1 MTAFQG
7 LKTMKCQQIIF
18 TEFSM
23 KEYIKSIL
31 ISTVYAFIFAVVL
44 FLFSLFSHVIYL
56 NYPIAIM
63 CISFSSIVLSC
74 VSIIGLIFLLKPIS
88 EKVHFKKYILY
99 YVIQILIY
107 SAFFSIGYLQILDYS
122 FVTNLSHL
130 NSFIFSYIIFRILNS
145 FNNIKIFIKDC
156 KNYCK

>member
-1 MTAFQG
+1 
-7 LKTMKCQQIIF
+7 
-18 TEFSM
+18 M

-31 ISTVYAFIFAVVL
+31 ISTVYAFIFALVL
-44 FLFSLFSHVIYL
+44 FLFSLFSHAVYL

-156 KNYCK
+156 KNYSK

>member
-1 MTAFQG
+1 
-7 LKTMKCQQIIF
+7 
-18 TEFSM
+18 M

-63 CISFSSIVLSC
+63 CISFSSIILSC
-74 VSIIGLIFLLKPIS
+74 ISIIGLIFLLKPIS
-88 EKVHFKKYILY
+88 EKIHFKKYILY

>member
-1 MTAFQG
+1 
-7 LKTMKCQQIIF
+7 
-18 TEFSM
+18 M

-63 CISFSSIVLSC
+63 CISFSSIILSC
-74 VSIIGLIFLLKPIS
+74 ISIIGLIFLLKPIS

-107 SAFFSIGYLQILDYS
+107 SVFFSIGYLQILDYS

>member
-1 MTAFQG
+1 
-7 LKTMKCQQIIF
+7 MKDY
-18 TEFSM
+18 T
-23 KEYIKSIL
+23 KSIL

-156 KNYCK
+156 KNYSK

>member
-1 MTAFQG
+1 
-7 LKTMKCQQIIF
+7 
-18 TEFSM
+18 M

-44 FLFSLFSHVIYL
+44 FLFSLFSHAIYL

>member
-1 MTAFQG
+1 
-7 LKTMKCQQIIF
+7 
-18 TEFSM
+18 M

-130 NSFIFSYIIFRILNS
+130 NSFIFSFIIFRILNS
-145 FNNIKIFIKDC
+145 FNSIKLFVENC
-156 KNYCK
+156 KNYSSK

>member
-1 MTAFQG
+1 
-7 LKTMKCQQIIF
+7 
-18 TEFSM
+18 M

-31 ISTVYAFIFAVVL
+31 ISTVYAFLFAVVL

-99 YVIQILIY
+99 YIIQILIY

-156 KNYCK
+156 KNYFK

>member
-1 MTAFQG
+1 
-7 LKTMKCQQIIF
+7 
-18 TEFSM
+18 M

-44 FLFSLFSHVIYL
+44 FLFSLFSHITYL

-145 FNNIKIFIKDC
+145 FNNIKMFIKDC
-156 KNYCK
+156 KNYSR

>member
-1 MTAFQG
+1 
-7 LKTMKCQQIIF
+7 
-18 TEFSM
+18 M

-44 FLFSLFSHVIYL
+44 FLFSLFSHAIYL

-63 CISFSSIVLSC
+63 CISFSSIILSC
-74 VSIIGLIFLLKPIS
+74 ISIIGLIFLLKPIS

-145 FNNIKIFIKDC
+145 FNNIKTFIKDC
-156 KNYCK
+156 KNYAK

>member
-1 MTAFQG
+1 
-7 LKTMKCQQIIF
+7 
-18 TEFSM
+18 M

-145 FNNIKIFIKDC
+145 LNNIKIFIKDC
-156 KNYCK
+156 KNYSR

>member
-1 MTAFQG
+1 
-7 LKTMKCQQIIF
+7 MKG
-18 TEFSM
+18 
-23 KEYIKSIL
+23 YIKSIL
-31 ISTVYAFIFAVVL
+31 KSSFYAFIFAFVL
-44 FLFSLFSHVIYL
+44 FLFSLFSHITYL

-145 FNNIKIFIKDC
+145 LNNIKIFVKDC
-156 KNYCK
+156 KNYSK

>member
-1 MTAFQG
+1 
-7 LKTMKCQQIIF
+7 
-18 TEFSM
+18 M

-145 FNNIKIFIKDC
+145 LNNIKIFIKDC

>member
-1 MTAFQG
+1 
-7 LKTMKCQQIIF
+7 
-18 TEFSM
+18 M

-31 ISTVYAFIFAVVL
+31 ISTVYAFIFAIVL

-56 NYPIAIM
+56 NHPIAIM

-145 FNNIKIFIKDC
+145 LNNIKIFIKDC

>member
-1 MTAFQG
+1 
-7 LKTMKCQQIIF
+7 
-18 TEFSM
+18 M

-31 ISTVYAFIFAVVL
+31 ISTVYAFIFAFVL
-44 FLFSLFSHVIYL
+44 FLFSLFSHITCL

-145 FNNIKIFIKDC
+145 LNNIKTFIKDC

>member
-1 MTAFQG
+1 
-7 LKTMKCQQIIF
+7 
-18 TEFSM
+18 M

-31 ISTVYAFIFAVVL
+31 ISTMYAFIFATVL

-145 FNNIKIFIKDC
+145 FNNIKTFIKDC

>member
-1 MTAFQG
+1 
-7 LKTMKCQQIIF
+7 
-18 TEFSM
+18 M

-31 ISTVYAFIFAVVL
+31 ISTIYAFIFAVVL

-145 FNNIKIFIKDC
+145 LNNIKTFIKDC

>member
-1 MTAFQG
+1 
-7 LKTMKCQQIIF
+7 
-18 TEFSM
+18 M

-44 FLFSLFSHVIYL
+44 FLVSLFSQVIYL

-99 YVIQILIY
+99 YVIQILSY
-107 SAFFSIGYLQILDYS
+107 CAFFSIGYLQILDYS

-145 FNNIKIFIKDC
+145 FNNIKFFIKDC

>member
-1 MTAFQG
+1 
-7 LKTMKCQQIIF
+7 
-18 TEFSM
+18 M

-63 CISFSSIVLSC
+63 CISFSSIILSC
-74 VSIIGLIFLLKPIS
+74 ISIIGLIFLLKPIS

>member
-1 MTAFQG
+1 
-7 LKTMKCQQIIF
+7 MKDY
-18 TEFSM
+18 T
-23 KEYIKSIL
+23 KSIL

-63 CISFSSIVLSC
+63 CISFSSIILSC
-74 VSIIGLIFLLKPIS
+74 ISIIGLIFLLKPIS

-156 KNYCK
+156 KNYSK

>member
-1 MTAFQG
+1 
-7 LKTMKCQQIIF
+7 MKG
-18 TEFSM
+18 
-23 KEYIKSIL
+23 YIKSIL

-145 FNNIKIFIKDC
+145 FNNIKTFIKDC
-156 KNYCK
+156 NNYAK

>member
-1 MTAFQG
+1 
-7 LKTMKCQQIIF
+7 
-18 TEFSM
+18 M

-44 FLFSLFSHVIYL
+44 FLFSLFSHAIYL

-156 KNYCK
+156 KNYSR

>member
-1 MTAFQG
+1 
-7 LKTMKCQQIIF
+7 
-18 TEFSM
+18 M

-31 ISTVYAFIFAVVL
+31 ISTAYAFIFAVVL
-44 FLFSLFSHVIYL
+44 FLFSLFSHITYL

-107 SAFFSIGYLQILDYS
+107 SVFFSIGYLQILDYS

-156 KNYCK
+156 NKINE